1 MADEKQLIV
10 SALTA
15 EHFAMQG
22 AIGNAVNEGNSR
34 SNMYLAVLSGAL
46 VAMGFSTQ
54 SETVFLPFI
63 ATVFPAVFLMGA
75 LTVLRLVDISVES
88 AMAYIAIARIR
99 DRYRTL
105 SEEAVDVFK
114 KEMGRWPEGVSNPD
128 LRLGAFFGYWTSAAA
143 MVATIDAFVGAG
155 TLTLILHLGLGWNLW
170 IGLVVGAVF
179 CASVLS
185 LFHQYQKLRIAEND
199 RFARDVAGI
208 SPHYR

>member
-1 MADEKQLIV
+1 
-10 SALTA
+10 
-15 EHFAMQG
+15 MQG

-54 SETVFLPFI
+54 SETVLLPFV

-105 SEEAVDVFK
+105 SEEAADVFK

-170 IGLVVGAVF
+170 IGLAVGAVF
-179 CASVLS
+179 CASALS

-199 RFARDVAGI
+199 RVARDVAGI